1 MKYSILILMILMSL
15 YVTAQQKKLVI
26 KDSLRIR
33 SFSMYK
39 NPTNKDEADAFLKT
53 TIENE
58 LNSIVASY
66 VNQPN
71 NQQTW
76 IKIKAAAEDLLYRY
90 YSSGKLLG
98 SQKEQAYFIK
108 MGMETMTAADIA
120 NKKMVLIVGIAN
132 REPAE
137 FHIITVVKNCL

>member
-1 MKYSILILMILMSL
+1 MLIMLTSFFA
-15 YVTAQQKKLVI
+15 TAQQKTSVI
-26 KDSLRIR
+26 KDSLRMK
-33 SFSMYK
+33 SFSKYK
-39 NPTNKDEADAFLKT
+39 NPINKYEANALLKT

-76 IKIKAAAEDLLYRY
+76 IKIKVAAEDLLYRY
-90 YSSGKLLG
+90 YSSGKFLG
-98 SQKEQAYFIK
+98 YQKEQVYFIK

-120 NKKMVLIVGIAN
+120 NKKMILIAGIAN
-132 REPAE
+132 RQPAE
-137 FHIITVVKNCL
+137 FHIITVTKNCL

>member
-1 MKYSILILMILMSL
+1 
-15 YVTAQQKKLVI
+15 
-26 KDSLRIR
+26 
-33 SFSMYK
+33 MYK